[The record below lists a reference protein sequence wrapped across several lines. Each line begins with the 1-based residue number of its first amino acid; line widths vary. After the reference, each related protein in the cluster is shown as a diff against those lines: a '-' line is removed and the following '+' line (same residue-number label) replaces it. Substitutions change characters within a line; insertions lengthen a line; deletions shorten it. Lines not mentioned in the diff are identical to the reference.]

1 MKRRKRVMLN
11 RETIRHLLPAEE
23 RMAVG
28 GRYTDTQGEECSG
41 PCCTRITVSFCFTKQ
56 CTVP

>member
-11 RETIRHLLPAEE
+11 RETIRNLLPAEQGI
-23 RMAVG
+23 AVG
-28 GRYTDTQGEECSG
+28 GAYTETQGEECSG
-41 PCCTRITVSFCFTKQ
+41 PCCTRVTISFCFSKI